1 MKVSLRERY
10 FNFNRIMLLSIGLW
24 PYQQSTLTQLQLV
37 VLLSIL
43 ISFIIFQFS
52 RLIFVDYTYGF
63 VLRMLSIS
71 SLFVLYVTKYISFWI
86 NIDAIKCTLERLQ
99 DVYNELTDKNEI
111 AIYEEYGKLAKQY
124 TIKFIFQASILSFAF
139 VMESW
144 PFIFDIVIPKN
155 DTYTRH
161 LINSLTSYYLIQEKY
176 FFFVLL
182 HINAAHAV
190 GSFVL
195 VGVGALF
202 VSYGKCISGMFKI
215 ACFRL
220 ERAMAADTLQNIY
233 LKNHFVTNKYI
244 IGAVQIHRKAME
256 FADYLIYCFEKS
268 LLFIAGTTVFCV
280 SLNLYRMSQIEKPLE
295 EIEETLTH
303 FFIMFFVLV
312 YLFIGNYIGQEVIDN
327 NDELFITVYNIPWY
341 QAPLHIQKLILIL
354 LQRNCKPF
362 ALNFHGIFVASL
374 ECFAMLVSASVS
386 YFTIM
391 ISLQ

>member
-124 TIKFIFQASILSFAF
+124 TIKFIS
-139 VMESW
+139 
-144 PFIFDIVIPKN
+144 
-155 DTYTRH
+155 
-161 LINSLTSYYLIQEKY
+161 
-176 FFFVLL
+176 
-182 HINAAHAV
+182 HAV